1 MTAATVTD
9 RPEESI
15 RAAASRMWGQRTGPL
30 VVVADGRLLGTVTHL
45 DVLSAVARGF
55 DVDTTK
61 VQVVMTTPALTV
73 GPEVPLRDA
82 AALMAQHQVVDLP
95 VASNGEVLG
104 LLRQSD
110 VLTALLTGS
119 AAAALTGA
127 PDGEAD
133 GETDAAPDEVA
144 RAVLDLARGI
154 VEPVIEPYVEPV
166 RVPAEAARGLV

>member
-1 MTAATVTD
+1 MQVSDVMTAATVTD

-30 VVVADGRLLGTVTHL
+30 VVVADGRLLGTLTHL

-82 AALMAQHQVVDLP
+82 AALMAEHQVVDLP

-110 VLTALLTGS
+110 VLTALLTGT
-119 AAAALTGA
+119 AAVALT
-127 PDGEAD
+127 DVTDEEA
-133 GETDAAPDEVA
+133 AEVA
-144 RAVLDLARGI
+144 RVVLDLDRGV